1 MKKILAVLLLLGLT
15 ATAGQAQLI
24 KLGIGAE
31 LPLPT
36 GTFGDVVS
44 SGFGG
49 TAIAKLKIPIVD
61 IYGAVDY
68 LNFGEKEITG
78 TGTTGSVK
86 NSATMWGINAGATIS
101 LFVVLYGGVEV
112 GSYIISQKTETAG
125 APATTSDITRGAI
138 APVVGASFTMFDLSA
153 RYVIM
158 ENTDFFVVRGA
169 IFF

>member
-1 MKKILAVLLLLGLT
+1 MKKQVVLALLLAL
-15 ATAGQAQLI
+15 AAAGTRAQLI
-24 KLGIGAE
+24 QFGIGAE
-31 LPLPT
+31 LPIPT
-36 GTFGDVVS
+36 GSFGDVVS
-44 SGFGG
+44 TGFGG
-49 TAIAKLKIPIVD
+49 TAIAKIKVPIVD

-68 LNFGEKEITG
+68 LDFGAKETG
-78 TGTTGSVK
+78 GTSGSVK
-86 NSATMWGINAGATIS
+86 TSATMWGINAGATIS
-101 LFVVLYGGVEV
+101 LFVVMYGGVEV